1 MLKLIKNDFDYEL
14 ALKELRKLIQKDP
27 QSGTED
33 AERLEILGLFIA
45 QYEQTHF
52 PIEKPDP
59 IEAIKFRMEQQGLT
73 NADLV
78 RFIGKP
84 ERVTDV
90 LNRKRPLSLKMI
102 RAIHAG
108 LGIPA
113 DILIQKIAKPLKS
126 ASQAS

>member
-1 MLKLIKNDFDYEL
+1 MLKLIKTDFDYEL
-14 ALKELRKLIQKDP
+14 ALKEIRELIQKDP
-27 QSGTED
+27 PPETED
-33 AERLEILGLFIA
+33 AERLEILGLLIS
-45 QYEQTHF
+45 QYEQIHF
-52 PIEKPDP
+52 PVEKPDP

-73 NADLV
+73 PADLV
-78 RFIGKP
+78 CFFGNSDK
-84 ERVTDV
+84 VTEV

-113 DILIQKIAKPLKS
+113 DILIQEIVQPPKR

>member
-1 MLKLIKNDFDYEL
+1 MTEKNSRKFAMLKLIKTDFDYEL
-14 ALKELRKLIQKDP
+14 VLKEIRELIQKDP
-27 QSGTED
+27 PPETEE
-33 AERLEILGLFIA
+33 AERLEILGLLIS

-52 PIEKPDP
+52 PVGKPDP

-73 NADLV
+73 RADLV
-78 RFIGKP
+78 RFIGNSDK
-84 ERVTDV
+84 VTEV

-113 DILIQKIAKPLKS
+113 DILI
-126 ASQAS
+126 